1 MLSEMAAPDW
11 TGNRTGGPRRTGGQ
25 DRARAGPGPED
36 RTGSTAETAR
46 ADGLQRWT
54 KAGDG
59 HHQHQGQDRTGARA
73 DGGAVAE
80 RIETAIENRR
90 AKTPPARRPGPSA
103 SRAGGV
109 LCARCSLLIAGYIR
123 PPSPHQPA
131 RQDAGTGL
139 ADGDRDRP
147 ATPDHKT
154 APAQDSTHTRTG
166 ANQNRARGRRYSLD
180 TPRRL
185 RVRERRIFLGMKNFF
200 RLPPR

>member
-1 MLSEMAAPDW
+1 MAAPDW

-90 AKTPPARRPGPSA
+90 AKLRQT
-103 SRAGGV
+103 GG
-109 LCARCSLLIAGYIR
+109 
-123 PPSPHQPA
+123 
-131 RQDAGTGL
+131 
-139 ADGDRDRP
+139 RDRP
-147 ATPDHKT
+147 PA
-154 APAQDSTHTRTG
+154 APEG
-166 ANQNRARGRRYSLD
+166 FYARGVVS
-180 TPRRL
+180 
-185 RVRERRIFLGMKNFF
+185 
-200 RLPPR
+200 